1 MRRFVFEFCF
11 EVFFALARTARRES
25 AARKVRAV
33 DARQGLAWV
42 SVGDPPVSV
51 VRFGR
56 VVEEPSQPKR
66 GHDQFAG
73 R

>member
-1 MRRFVFEFCF
+1 MSSVLMCF
-11 EVFFALARTARRES
+11 LPSRGPLDGNPPREE
-25 AARKVRAV
+25 ARAV
-33 DARQGLAWV
+33 DARPGLAWV